1 MDEYKNLLA
10 EAFGDSSEDNDD
22 DDRRQQLQG
31 LREAQLVFGENP
43 KWERI
48 SEIKGLSLCR
58 DFLTPDQQ
66 STLLAS
72 ILREGWFNDASH
84 NQAMRFGDLPT
95 WAKELST
102 CVLELIRYSD
112 YDPESM
118 DTNTCQMDEQACVF
132 PSELL
137 HRVPLFNQL
146 IVNSYQPG
154 EGICAHV
161 DLMRFEDGIA
171 LVSLESSCVMHF
183 SRVENGVATNGK
195 QIEPTIKIPVYLT
208 PGSLL
213 LISGEA
219 RYQWKHEINRKPGF
233 QKWNGLEID
242 QKRRTSITL
251 RKLCNSD

>member
-1 MDEYKNLLA
+1 MDEYRKLIQ
-10 EAFGDSSEDNDD
+10 EAFGESSEDSDD
-22 DDRRQQLQG
+22 DDHRQQLEG
-31 LREAQLVFGENP
+31 SNIAVEAQFIFGENP

-58 DFLTPDQQ
+58 DFLTSDQQ

-72 ILREGWFNDASH
+72 ILQEGWFSEASH
-84 NQAMRFGDLPT
+84 NQAMRFGDLPA

-102 CVLELIRYSD
+102 
-112 YDPESM
+112 
-118 DTNTCQMDEQACVF
+118 
-132 PSELL
+132 ELL
-137 HRVPLFNQL
+137 KREPLFNQL

-183 SRVENGVATNGK
+183 SRVHESTNEN
-195 QIEPTIKIPVYLT
+195 KIPVYLT

-219 RYQWKHEINRKPGF
+219 RYEWKHEINRKPGF
-233 QKWNGLEID
+233 QKWDGLEIR
-242 QKRRTSITL
+242 QKKRTSITL
-251 RKLCNSD
+251 RKLCKSD

>member
-1 MDEYKNLLA
+1 MEEYKTLIQ
-10 EAFGDSSEDNDD
+10 EAFGESSDEEDDKI
-22 DDRRQQLQG
+22 
-31 LREAQLVFGENP
+31 FGENP
-43 KWERI
+43 KWEHI
-48 SEIKGLSLCR
+48 NEIKGLSLCR
-58 DFLTPDQQ
+58 DFLTLDQQ
-66 STLLAS
+66 STLLHS
-72 ILREGWFNDASH
+72 ILQEGWLSDAAH
-84 NQAMRFGDLPT
+84 NQAMRFGDLPL
-95 WAKELST
+95 WANELST
-102 CVLELIRYSD
+102 SVRELVQYSD
-112 YDPESM
+112 YDPESL
-118 DTNTCQMDEQACVF
+118 DANTSEMDEQECIF

-137 HRVPLFNQL
+137 CREPLFNQL

-183 SRVENGVATNGK
+183 SRVATNEK
-195 QIEPTIKIPVYLT
+195 QAEAKIPVYLT

-233 QKWNGLEID
+233 QKWDGLDID

-251 RKLCNSD
+251 RKLCNSE